1 LQSKADEYRARAAE
15 CTRRAELSR
24 DTEVQASYLEMSR
37 AWLRLA
43 DYADEKTLKGYDADP
58 EPKTP

>member
-15 CTRRAELSR
+15 CARRAELSR
-24 DTEVQASYLEMSR
+24 DPEVQSSYKEMAM

-43 DYADEKTLKGYDADP
+43 DYADEKSQKGHDGNP
-58 EPKTP
+58 L